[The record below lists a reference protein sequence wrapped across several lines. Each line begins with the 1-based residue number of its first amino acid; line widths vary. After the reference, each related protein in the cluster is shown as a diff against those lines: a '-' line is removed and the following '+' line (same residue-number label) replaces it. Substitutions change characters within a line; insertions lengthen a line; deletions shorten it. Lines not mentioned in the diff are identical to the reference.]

1 MYKANDK
8 TPLPKLLYIMGTAR
22 SGSTVLEIMLA
33 ANPDVFGAGELT
45 SLVRDGFLENKDC
58 SCGRPCHSCGVWRK
72 VIATLN
78 MNEESLR
85 EWSALQKKIDW
96 HDGFFRQLLGLV
108 SHTDKRSYQEWNTKL
123 LKTTQAVTGAPV
135 ILDSSKY
142 AGRAMA
148 LSRIVQADV
157 MVICLT
163 RSPAGLM
170 ASFQKPNKEEQRSK
184 GLLAAM
190 LYYLVTLTSLRIASA
205 LLGRRVHSVRYESLL
220 ADPQGT
226 LRKIEAWSGIDL
238 SGARRRLQ
246 TREAFPVGHLVT
258 GNRLRKQGE
267 IRFEPRMSHASPA
280 GLGAKATVVAMNGWR
295 WLIGF

>member
-1 MYKANDK
+1 MYENNVK

-33 ANPDVFGAGELT
+33 ANPDVFGGGELT
-45 SLVRDGFLENKDC
+45 SLVQDGFLENKDC

-72 VIATLN
+72 VIATLD

-108 SHTDKRSYQEWNTKL
+108 SHSDKRRYQEWNTKF
-123 LKTTQAVTGAPV
+123 LKTTQAVTGASV

-142 AGRAMA
+142 AGRALA
-148 LSRIVQADV
+148 LSKIVQADV

-170 ASFQKPNKEEQRSK
+170 ASFQKPNKDEQRPK
-184 GLLAAM
+184 GLFAAM
-190 LYYLVTLTSLRIASA
+190 LYYLVTLVSLRIASV
-205 LLGRRVHSVRYESLL
+205 LLGRRVYPVRYESLL
-220 ADPQGT
+220 ANPEST
-226 LRKIEAWSGIDL
+226 LRDIEAWSCIDL
-238 SGARRRLQ
+238 TKALQ
-246 TREAFPVGHLVT
+246 QLRAKEAFPIGHLVT

-267 IRFEPRMSHASPA
+267 IRFEPELGDTMYI
-280 GLGAKATVVAMNGWR
+280 GLGAKAAVTVMNGCR
-295 WLIGF
+295 WLLKF